1 MMQEDLNIVWKTSD
15 VAEGFDE
22 LNKNDLSQTFWRLVV
37 PFSQNERKL
46 ILSEVPSASVIFREW
61 ASYGNRAPQK
71 SLMIKVCSLPFM
83 SRKLYQRFVAT
94 LDPEVKTLLEYLA
107 LKGPLNHKM
116 IEKELGITT
125 YTIASE
131 EIGLN
136 RYRRESVKLLPKF
149 MVLPADI
156 PFSYYY
162 GRESKVVFFL
172 PKRLQ
177 KVISVLSSPADGRLT
192 SLPEVPAATK
202 STKVFYGEELILREL
217 PGLIIYLNNKRPK
230 LSKKGRPN
238 AASIRSLSKKLAL
251 TEYYPDTKQKELM
264 HMRTNMLASLLLQLD
279 DLPNNASPPDLI
291 KHLFRKT
298 YPLHFRSG
306 LHLLTYVNGMS
317 NLRSTAFRMVEYGS
331 ADYIRPLYQQEWVNH
346 DAWQYYHQSTAFH
359 IDFIEPREQDRL
371 ELEIPGE
378 FTKTSYSTTLGISP
392 HFGQKF
398 IQWPILRG
406 HLFLFAAWGLL
417 DLVYEEPNCKAIGIT
432 CDSPYDGVR
441 FIRLTPLGAYVFG
454 YTDEYE
460 SDVTQPFELGLSD
473 DVLSILLTAGDME
486 LASRAIASF
495 ARPVGNKRFQ
505 TNADMFLQDCNTAK
519 DLKQKIDLFSTL
531 FPGDLPANWQTFFR
545 ELSQKAN
552 PLTEEEFQVFSINPN
567 DQKLLQLLAQDEQIR
582 EICSKA
588 EGYRILVRIKDFK
601 RLQKLLRAYGYLVE

>member
-1 MMQEDLNIVWKTSD
+1 MAD

-22 LNKNDLSQTFWRLVV
+22 LNKNDLSQSFWRMVT
-37 PFSQNERKL
+37 PFAQDERKL
-46 ILSEVPSASVIFREW
+46 ILGELPSASAIYREW

-83 SRKLYQRFVAT
+83 SRKLYQRFIAT
-94 LDPEVKTLLEYLA
+94 LDPEIKTLLEYIA
-107 LKGPLNHKM
+107 LKGPLHHMM
-116 IEKELGITT
+116 IEKELGIKT
-125 YTIASE
+125 YEKVIMDG
-131 EIGLN
+131 EIH
-136 RYRRESVKLLPKF
+136 RFRRESLSLVPKF
-149 MVLPADI
+149 RILPVQV

-162 GRESKVVFFL
+162 GTENRIVFYL

-177 KVISVLSSPADGRLT
+177 KVIAILSAPADVRLI
-192 SLPEVPAATK
+192 SLPELPADAK
-202 STKVFYGEELILREL
+202 KLKVIHGEELILREL

-238 AASIRSLSKKLAL
+238 AASIRSLGKKLAL
-251 TEYYPDTKQKELM
+251 TEFYPDTKQKELLF
-264 HMRTNMLASLLLQLD
+264 MRTDMLASLLLQLD

-298 YPLHFRSG
+298 YPLHFRSA
-306 LHLLTYVNGMS
+306 LHLLGYINGIS
-317 NLRSTAFRMVEYGS
+317 NLRTPAFRSVEYS
-331 ADYIRPLYQQEWVNH
+331 STEYFKPLHHKEWIKH
-346 DAWQYYHQSTAFH
+346 EDWEYYHQSSALH
-359 IDFIEPREQDRL
+359 IDFIDAYELNRL

-378 FTKTSYSTTLGISP
+378 FSSSSFSTTLSISP

-398 IQWPILRG
+398 VQWPTLRG

-432 CDSPYDGVR
+432 SDSPYDGVKYLR
-441 FIRLTPLGAYVFG
+441 MTALGAYVLG
-454 YTDEYE
+454 YTDAYE
-460 SDVTQPFELGLSD
+460 SNVEQPFELGLSD

-495 ARPVGNKRFQ
+495 ARPAGSKRFQ

-531 FPGDLPANWQTFFR
+531 FPGDLPANWQAFFR

>member
-1 MMQEDLNIVWKTSD
+1 MQEDSKISWKTSD
-15 VAEGFDE
+15 VAEAFDE
-22 LNKNDLSQTFWRLVV
+22 LNKNDLSQTFWRLVGR
-37 PFSQNERKL
+37 FTQEERKL
-46 ILSEVPSASVIFREW
+46 ILSEVPSASVIYREW

-116 IEKELGITT
+116 VEKELGITT
-125 YTIASE
+125 YHKVIQE
-131 EIGLN
+131 GEIN
-136 RYRRESVKLLPKF
+136 RYRRESLNIVPKF
-149 MVLPADI
+149 RVLPAQV

-162 GRESKVVFFL
+162 GAENRIVFFL

-177 KVISVLSSPADGRLT
+177 KVIAILSTPVDVRLN
-192 SLPEVPAATK
+192 SHPELPAAAK
-202 STKVFYGEELILREL
+202 EMGVFHGEELILREL

-238 AASIRSLSKKLAL
+238 AASIRSLGKKLAL
-251 TEYYPDTKQKELM
+251 TEYYPETKQKELLY
-264 HMRTNMLASLLLQLD
+264 MRTDMLVSLLLQLD

-291 KHLFRKT
+291 KHLFSKT

-306 LHLLTYVNGMS
+306 VHLLGYINGIS
-317 NLRSTAFRMVEYGS
+317 NLRSTAFRSVEYGS
-331 ADYIRPLYQQEWVNH
+331 VDYFRPLHQQEWIDH
-346 DAWQYYHQSTAFH
+346 DNWEYYHQRTAFH
-359 IDFIEPREQDRL
+359 IDFIDSYEQNRL
-371 ELEIPGE
+371 GLEIPGE
-378 FTKTSYSTTLGISP
+378 LSSSSFSTTMGIAP

-417 DLVYEEPNCKAIGIT
+417 DLVYDEPDCRAIGIT
-432 CDSPYDGVR
+432 CDSPYDGVKYL
-441 FIRLTPLGAYVFG
+441 RLTALGAYVLG

-495 ARPVGNKRFQ
+495 ARPVGSKRFQ

-531 FPGDLPANWQTFFR
+531 FPGDLPANWQAFFR
-545 ELSQKAN
+545 EVSQKAN